1 MHLEFCFLLLLSA
14 SSQTGGQSVA
24 LPPAATPSA
33 WLPPAGTSGG
43 FDLIKGR
50 VDDVLHQRHDGGD
63 DTTTVANNEK
73 TLLKTIV
80 PVITRST
87 EIMSQHAADSV
98 FTTAQPGT
106 QAAAPHSISP
116 TNTAEGRAAVTK
128 HPVST
133 FSSQNANTS
142 TQPQSVT
149 SWRRTTTAGPLTSRA
164 GRDPAGP
171 QHLEVPPE
179 LNVGDEELKRVQWSS
194 HASLDPLLAGLLSV
208 FIVTTAVVFIVLFL
222 RFRQRT
228 NHPEFHRLQDL
239 PIDDLMED
247 TPLSRYAY

>member
-33 WLPPAGTSGG
+33 WLPPAGTSGVS
-43 FDLIKGR
+43 DLMKGH
-50 VDDVLHQRHDGGD
+50 VDDVQHQRHDRGD
-63 DTTTVANNEK
+63 DTTTVAYTEK
-73 TLLKTIV
+73 TLLRTIV

-87 EIMSQHAADSV
+87 EITSQHAAGSL
-98 FTTAQPGT
+98 FTTAQPET
-106 QAAAPHSISP
+106 QAAAPHGISP

-133 FSSQNANTS
+133 FSSKNANTS

-179 LNVGDEELKRVQWSS
+179 LNSS
-194 HASLDPLLAGLLSV
+194 KDFSGVPTLLWTPSLLVCSQSSSSPLQSSSSSSFCASASGR
-208 FIVTTAVVFIVLFL
+208 TTRSSIA
-222 RFRQRT
+222 
-228 NHPEFHRLQDL
+228 
-239 PIDDLMED
+239 
-247 TPLSRYAY
+247 SRIFPW